1 MSYFKTQINLML
13 KRTSFKVSLSAM
25 CLGSVLFFIINCI
38 QEYGKLSFN
47 VHAAKYMFLCG
58 GLPSIINFIFS
69 IIFPLVV
76 VIPFSD
82 TFFEERKNKT
92 VEFCLIRYNNSAYYF
107 SKLLA
112 VFFSG
117 FIIIFIPFVLN
128 YLLNFIA
135 FPLDSSIDY
144 TNISISNSGV
154 YSTGINTLVLFKNL
168 FAKNM
173 YIYNFLHILL
183 MSVTGAFMAVIVYQ
197 FSFFYKSSRII
208 LLCSFFVIYQLYN
221 IALSGT
227 GLNSFCIINYML
239 PSSFF
244 TGQSILGLALT
255 YTLLIL
261 TAILPIPFAKRKL
274 REIYG

>member
-112 VFFSG
+112 VFF
-117 FIIIFIPFVLN
+117 
-128 YLLNFIA
+128 
-135 FPLDSSIDY
+135 
-144 TNISISNSGV
+144 
-154 YSTGINTLVLFKNL
+154 
-168 FAKNM
+168 
-173 YIYNFLHILL
+173 
-183 MSVTGAFMAVIVYQ
+183 Q
-197 FSFFYKSSRII
+197 
-208 LLCSFFVIYQLYN
+208 
-221 IALSGT
+221 AL
-227 GLNSFCIINYML
+227 
-239 PSSFF
+239 
-244 TGQSILGLALT
+244 
-255 YTLLIL
+255 
-261 TAILPIPFAKRKL
+261 
-274 REIYG
+274 